1 MYVLPLLTV
10 AYYNFNT
17 WIRIDSKHRKYY
29 ITFLINIAMCLI
41 AVAIIIIKQIQ
52 FDILSPLVT
61 AVLIGISIYQKQSM
75 ITDLKNGKYLK
86 KNNSKKKR

>member
-1 MYVLPLLTV
+1 MYILPLLTI
-10 AYYNFNT
+10 AYFNFNT
-17 WIRIDSKHRKYY
+17 WIRIDPKHRKYY
-29 ITFLINIAMCLI
+29 ITFIINIIMCLI

-86 KNNSKKKR
+86 QKKKKR